1 MYSYKNMIDFI
12 SCLAW
17 VVQRLDSAVH
27 WINGYPG
34 DKCSQNY
41 YVSWIAIYSVGSA
54 IQPLNNKGLVI

>member
-1 MYSYKNMIDFI
+1 MYSYKYMIGFI

-27 WINGYPG
+27 WRNGYPG

-41 YVSWIAIYSVGSA
+41 CVSWIAIYPMGSA
-54 IQPLNNKGLVI
+54 IQPLNNKGLEI